1 LVDGRRFV
9 FELICGL
16 DDDERRAG
24 NQIKGF
30 EQAIDG
36 SL

>member
-1 LVDGRRFV
+1 LIDRRGLVP
-9 FELICGL
+9 ELISRL